1 MDDEKAYAL
10 YEKCLFNYKNSLQDF
25 LTENEFSLTQK
36 SDRRE
41 FLSAR
46 EDLAKL
52 ASAEY
57 RRLCDVEMCKPVLDI
72 SHEIYLTARH
82 FKPGS
87 VDDLDEV
94 LDHLKVDVHAAEAF
108 NIVKYVSSLRR
119 LTKKQKQ
126 AVEEYKHVVCSYIN
140 EFRDE
145 LEGRSE
151 VEMKKLAHLACAGP
165 LQEANVPLYLVHV
178 AYTLKEFI
186 GSVVEMDNPRGWTER
201 VDKVVGKFSSKIPI
215 EKLTELCRNLG
226 NDGNANL

>member
-1 MDDEKAYAL
+1 MNDEKAYEL
-10 YEKCLFNYKNSLQDF
+10 YERYLLNYRNSLQAF
-25 LTENEFSLTQK
+25 LTQNEFSLTQK

-46 EDLAKL
+46 KDLAKL

-87 VDDLDEV
+87 VDYLDEV
-94 LDHLKVDVHAAEAF
+94 LDHLKVDVPAAEAF
-108 NIVKYVSSLRR
+108 QIVQYVSSLRR
-119 LTKKQKQ
+119 LTKEQKS

-145 LEGRSE
+145 LESRSE
-151 VEMKKLAHLACAGP
+151 VEMKMLAHLACAGP
-165 LQEANVPLYLVHV
+165 LKEANVPSYLVQV
-178 AYTLKEFI
+178 AYTIREFI
-186 GSVVEMDNPRGWTER
+186 GSIVEMDNPRGWTAR
-201 VDKVVGKFSSKIPI
+201 VDKVVGKFSSTIPI
-215 EKLTELCRNLG
+215 DKLTELCRILG